1 MKCIHHNDD
10 DGLCSAAIV
19 RFYLKD
25 KPEEPSDFIMYKHG
39 QELKL
44 PEKLNEG
51 ETWYIV
57 DLALDKT
64 IYDAIITLLKAGC
77 KVVHID
83 HHKSG
88 IDYYESLSNGEK
100 ELIRFVTKF
109 YDTGASGCMLTF
121 LYAQMDEEMRLKPM
135 DVDIDL
141 KSDHSKYAILSKDKS
156 HPPVVGDI
164 PFVVRYVDDW
174 DIQTGV
180 LAHSVPFHYG
190 FADEVDKTPCAD
202 IWMQLFT
209 QERFTI
215 APMIQ
220 KGNAFT
226 SIYERENKEGIARG
240 FEAKIC
246 GVRCFASNT
255 TAGDCRMF
263 NSIKDQYPMFC
274 KFSYDGSI
282 QKWTYFF
289 AAGEGEDAVDVSE
302 IAKFYGGGGHAKAAG
317 AQTPFNIFDKQYE
330 DDPEDDPIA
339 AATKEI
345 LDKDEKD

>member
-25 KPEEPSDFIMYKHG
+25 KPEEPSDFIMNKHG

-44 PEKLNEG
+44 PKKLNEG

-88 IDYYESLSNGEK
+88 IDYYESLSAGEK

-141 KSDHSKYAILSKDKS
+141 KGDHSKYAILSKDKS
-156 HPPVVGDI
+156 HPPIVGDI
-164 PFVVRYVDDW
+164 PFVVRYIDDW

-180 LAHSVPFHYG
+180 LADSVPFHYG

-202 IWMQLFT
+202 IWIQLFT

-215 APMIQ
+215 TPMIQ
-220 KGNAFT
+220 KGNVFT
-226 SIYERENKEGIARG
+226 SIYERENKQGIARG

>member
-88 IDYYESLSNGEK
+88 IDYYESLSAGEK

-121 LYAQMDEEMRLKPM
+121 LYAQMDEEMRLNPM
-135 DVDIDL
+135 NVDIDL
-141 KSDHSKYAILSKDKS
+141 KGDHSKYAILSKDKS
-156 HPPVVGDI
+156 HPPVIGDI
-164 PFVVRYVDDW
+164 PFVVRYIDDW
-174 DIQTGV
+174 DIQTGI
-180 LAHSVPFHYG
+180 LSDSVPFHYG
-190 FADEVDKTPCAD
+190 FADEADKSPCAD

-226 SIYERENKEGIARG
+226 SIYERENKQGIARG

-289 AAGEGEDAVDVSE
+289 AAGEGEDAVDVSK
-302 IAKFYGGGGHAKAAG
+302 IAKFYGGGGHQKAAG

-339 AATKEI
+339 AVTKEI